1 MSFWQRIMGRDD
13 GTAHVRA
20 YTTMDLA
27 RDIEVDGAA
36 VSVTP
41 KTSLQSIAV
50 YRCVSLLSG
59 ILASFP
65 LDLYRKAGGSR
76 SAVDNHP
83 VDRLFNLE
91 FAPELDAFTGRP
103 VFYANLLLGGA
114 GFAFKTTNSGRIV
127 RLDPIEFSAVS
138 YKRND
143 DGSYEYT
150 VDGTKYTRDEI
161 FHVNLMSL
169 DGVTGLSPI
178 SQVRVRLSGHIQAEN
193 QQSSLYRNKPVP
205 GMVIGYSSAV
215 SQQTIEQLQ
224 DQMAK
229 GYTGVN
235 AGRPMIL
242 PGINGYPQLQFPT
255 IPMTDLQW
263 LESLQYG
270 EEQIARLFG
279 IPPHIIGITSK
290 STSWGSG
297 IEQQNIGFVQ
307 YTLTPLVAALESAIR
322 QQLLSEADRRQN
334 IYVKHN
340 MASMLRGDLKT
351 QMEAITGYVRGGIYS
366 PNEGR
371 AFLDMN
377 PYEGGDRYY
386 MQQQMWPVER
396 LGEAPITAGGTDA
409 LAAN

>member
-1 MSFWQRIMGRDD
+1 MSLWQRIMGRDN
-13 GTAHVRA
+13 GTAQVRA
-20 YTTMDLA
+20 YTTLDLA
-27 RDIEVDGAA
+27 RDLDLDGNA

-59 ILASFP
+59 LLASFP
-65 LDLYRKAGGSR
+65 VDLYRKLNGNR

-91 FAPELDAFTGRP
+91 FAPELDSFMGRQ

-114 GFAFKTTNSGRIV
+114 GFALKTMSGGRVV
-127 RLDPIEFSAVS
+127 RLDPVEYSSVS
-138 YKRND
+138 YKRLE

-150 VDGTKYTRDEI
+150 INGKKYTRAEI

-169 DGVTGLSPI
+169 DGATGLSPI
-178 SQVRVRLSGHIQAEN
+178 GQVRVRVSGHIQAEN
-193 QQSSLYRNKPVP
+193 QQAALYRNKPVP

-224 DQMAK
+224 EQMAK

-242 PGINGYPQLQFPT
+242 PGINGYPQLQFPN

-290 STSWGSG
+290 ATSWGSG

-322 QQLLSEADRRQN
+322 QQLLSEADRRSN
-334 IYVKHN
+334 VYVKHN
-340 MASMLRGDLKT
+340 LASMLRGDLKT
-351 QMEAITGYVRGGIYS
+351 QMESITGYVRGGIYS

-371 AFLDMN
+371 ALLDMN

-396 LGEAPITAGGTDA
+396 LGEAPNTAGGNDA